1 MARIVLIT
9 GGSRSGKSDYA
20 LNVAEALPG
29 SRGFIATCQP
39 MDAEMKERIRKH
51 REQRNSNLW
60 DTIEEPVAISPIL
73 AQSRYSVYLV
83 DCLTLWISNLMYQA
97 SLQERDFTEHELS
110 LAVAE
115 LLDACSLSDA
125 TVVFVTNEVGSGIVP
140 ENPLGR
146 LYRDLVG
153 RCNQMIAT
161 KAHEVTLVACGLP
174 LTLKERTSL

>member
-20 LNVAEALPG
+20 LNLAESLPG

-39 MDAEMKERIRKH
+39 VDAEMAERVRKH
-51 REQRNSNLW
+51 REQRSDKLW
-60 DTIEEPVAISPIL
+60 DTIEEPVAIAPIL
-73 AQSRYSVYLV
+73 MQSRYSVYLI

-97 SLQERDFTEHELS
+97 SLQEKDFTEYELT
-110 LAVAE
+110 LAVGE
-115 LLDACSLSDA
+115 LLDACSLSHA
-125 TVVFVTNEVGSGIVP
+125 TVVFVTNELGSGIVP

-161 KAHEVTLVACGLP
+161 KADEVTLVACGLP